1 MSSTKTKQPT
11 ITIITTNYRGVIFV
25 PKVTRR
31 IRLEPKV
38 EDAVQRVAELES
50 RTFSS
55 TCNWLLGQIA
65 TKYLSSH
72 KLAIE

>member
-1 MSSTKTKQPT
+1 M
-11 ITIITTNYRGVIFV
+11 
-25 PKVTRR
+25 PKVTRQ

-38 EDAVQRVAELES
+38 EDAVQKVAELES

-65 TKYLSSH
+65 EKYLSSH
-72 KLAIE
+72 ELRRE

>member
-1 MSSTKTKQPT
+1 M
-11 ITIITTNYRGVIFV
+11 